1 MTTLSRNYPTNWLP
15 SIFDDFF
22 DTAMPRRNAATA
34 PAINVIEAEKEYRVE
49 VAAPGMNKDD
59 FHIHLNE
66 DGNLVIQ
73 LEKKEEKKEEQEKPR
88 YLRREFSYTKFQQ
101 TLLLP
106 DDIEKEKIGA
116 RVADGVL
123 TVTLPK
129 LQPAEKAPLK
139 RHIEVL

>member
-1 MTTLSRNYPTNWLP
+1 MTTIRRNYPTNWLP

-22 DTAMPRRNAATA
+22 DATMPRRNSTTA
-34 PAINVIEAEKEYRVE
+34 PAINVIEADKEYRVE

-59 FHIHLNE
+59 FNIHLDE

-73 LEKKEEKKEEQEKPR
+73 LEKKQEQTEEQEKPR

-101 TLLLP
+101 TLILP
-106 DDIEKEKIGA
+106 EDIEKDNIAA

-129 LQPAEKAPLK
+129 LQPAEKTPLK

>member
-1 MTTLSRNYPTNWLP
+1 MTTIRKNYPTSWIP

-22 DTAMPRRNAATA
+22 DTAMPRRNTTTA
-34 PAINVIEAEKEYRVE
+34 PAINVIEADKEYRVE

-59 FHIHLNE
+59 FHIHLDE

-73 LEKKEEKKEEQEKPR
+73 LEKQEEKKEEQEKPR

-106 DDIEKEKIGA
+106 DDIEKEQIAA
-116 RVADGVL
+116 RVSDGVL
-123 TVTLPK
+123 TLPK
-129 LQPAEKAPLK
+129 LQPAEKAQLK
-139 RHIEVL
+139 RHIEVQ